1 MFEFNLI
8 RFQKNRH
15 CGPSYVLLVLILKE
29 KLVTRVLH
37 LFVFH
42 CKGKIVL
49 TLFGNH
55 IFPCSDWKKFQS
67 PVGACLKRL
76 ISNPD
81 MTFTINNEQTKSHS
95 TYHSLTW
102 FIMYYSEL
110 IITYLY
116 VLDIFQSWWY
126 YDLVCKLVTHSSC
139 LRWLQYLPV
148 NQCWEL
154 EFDWSHENSHHPS
167 PKGHDK

>member
-15 CGPSYVLLVLILKE
+15 CVPSYVLLVLILKE
-29 KLVTRVLH
+29 KLVTRVFH

-42 CKGKIVL
+42 CKGEIVL

-67 PVGACLKRL
+67 PVGACLKGL

-81 MTFTINNEQTKSHS
+81 MTFRVNNEQTKSHC

-102 FIMYYSEL
+102 FTMYYSEL

-126 YDLVCKLVTHSSC
+126 YDLVCRLVIHSSC
-139 LRWLQYLPV
+139 LRWLHYLPA
-148 NQCWEL
+148 NL
-154 EFDWSHENSHHPS
+154 R
-167 PKGHDK
+167 